1 MNDSTNALT
10 AEEIAAHAKDARRT
24 AIIAKMTGVAVV
36 VVGVVGINYAIK
48 KLDEKSDSKK

>member
-24 AIIAKMTGVAVV
+24 AIIAKMTGAAVV